1 MLTTRKL
8 ARAYCCC
15 LLALQPSET
24 LFATLPFIF
33 HASPFYISKLP
44 RSLSV
49 ALQFS
54 LAPSPPTTIFSSTHI
69 FLVGAEIHLYRR
81 NCYAYPVPALFTLCF
96 FYFFIEALCSLHAI
110 IIGQQKMLFT
120 KKILS
125 TLIAHK
131 LLVSR
136 SIHLICK
143 TVIKKVLNAPLCQ
156 SNLSVHLTTPL
167 INI

>member
-1 MLTTRKL
+1 MLTTRRL
-8 ARAYCCC
+8 AHAYCCC
-15 LLALQPSET
+15 LLALRPSET

-49 ALQFS
+49 ALPFS
-54 LAPSPPTTIFSSTHI
+54 LAPSPPTTIFSPPTSFLLELKYISTGEAVTLILSPPWSHCA
-69 FLVGAEIHLYRR
+69 LVLKHS
-81 NCYAYPVPALFTLCF
+81 VLC
-96 FYFFIEALCSLHAI
+96 
-110 IIGQQKMLFT
+110 MLLLLLGNRKCCLQ

-131 LLVSR
+131 LLLSR

-143 TVIKKVLNAPLCQ
+143 TVIKKVLHAPPC
-156 SNLSVHLTTPL
+156 
-167 INI
+167 

>member
-8 ARAYCCC
+8 AHAYCCC

-44 RSLSV
+44 TSLSV
-49 ALQFS
+49 ALPFS
-54 LAPSPPTTIFSSTHI
+54 LAPSPPTTIFFSTHI
-69 FLVGAEIHLYRR
+69 LLVGAEIHLYRR
-81 NCYAYPVPALFTLCF
+81 NCYAYLVPALVTLCSC
-96 FYFFIEALCSLHAI
+96 IEAFCSLHVI
-110 IIGQQKMLFT
+110 IIGQHKMLFT

-125 TLIAHK
+125 TLIAHQ
-131 LLVSR
+131 LLLSR

-143 TVIKKVLNAPLCQ
+143 TVIKKVLHAPLC
-156 SNLSVHLTTPL
+156 
-167 INI
+167 